1 MAAIFHNAA
10 SLPSSSASSS
20 SSAAGR
26 LFCTFIPC
34 QQSSF
39 LPEPQMGAS
48 SLTTSSAN
56 GLCQFPSTKNV
67 LRGPRRLRLACEA
80 PEVEKLDNK
89 VCLNF
94 MKFVFDSKKVHSYL
108 QHRPISLEHEKA
120 IIAITGATGFIGTR
134 LVQTLV
140 AGGHE
145 VRVLTHSA
153 SNARSLFSGNMYRR
167 VIIAEEN
174 DWPQFVQGSTGVI
187 NLAGPPISTRWN
199 AEVKAKI
206 KTARI
211 EVTKKVVEA
220 INRTPQELRPSV
232 LVSATAVG
240 YYGTSENYTF
250 DETSPSGNDY
260 LSEVCREWEAT
271 AEKVDSTVRLVL
283 VRIGVVL
290 DKDGGAL
297 AKMLPI
303 FKAFAGGPLGSGKQ
317 WFSWIHRDDL
327 VSLLVEALSNPAYK
341 GVINGTAPNPV
352 RMGEMCNRL
361 GVVLGRPSWLPV
373 PEIALKAILG
383 EGAFVVLEGQ
393 RVIPKKAQ
401 ELGFDFKY
409 RYVADA
415 LKASVTS

>member
-89 VCLNF
+89 
-94 MKFVFDSKKVHSYL
+94 
-108 QHRPISLEHEKA
+108 HEKA

-415 LKASVTS
+415 LKETKIQS

>member
-89 VCLNF
+89 
-94 MKFVFDSKKVHSYL
+94 
-108 QHRPISLEHEKA
+108 HEKA

>member
-89 VCLNF
+89 
-94 MKFVFDSKKVHSYL
+94 
-108 QHRPISLEHEKA
+108 HEKA

-199 AEVKAKI
+199 AE
-206 KTARI
+206 
-211 EVTKKVVEA
+211 VVEA

>member
-89 VCLNF
+89 
-94 MKFVFDSKKVHSYL
+94 
-108 QHRPISLEHEKA
+108 HEKA

-140 AGGHE
+140 A
-145 VRVLTHSA
+145 
-153 SNARSLFSGNMYRR
+153 GNMYRR

-199 AEVKAKI
+199 AE
-206 KTARI
+206 
-211 EVTKKVVEA
+211 VVEA

>member
-89 VCLNF
+89 
-94 MKFVFDSKKVHSYL
+94 
-108 QHRPISLEHEKA
+108 HEKA

-140 AGGHE
+140 AVDFMLSTVGGHE